1 MLTRLRGVWSEP
13 FAVLGLGCLWGG
25 VHPEMGSPGYGGVGA
40 FLCGWGDLVEQHA
53 GVSMERNDSP
63 EIRFSSSPVPPAT
76 TQAQPHC
83 PYDTLEGVASRGP
96 PALGHAAG
104 NVRPASW
111 YPGSPVLTE
120 ALMNAHIRGQQSPT
134 SQSVFS
140 PCRHGKGRR
149 GWGELREWF

>member
-1 MLTRLRGVWSEP
+1 MSL
-13 FAVLGLGCLWGG
+13 GG
-25 VHPEMGSPGYGGVGA
+25 VHPEMGLPGYGGVGA

-63 EIRFSSSPVPPAT
+63 EIRFSSSPVPPAP

-140 PCRHGKGRR
+140 PCRHGSGRR